1 MLGYTTELYVV
12 ARFNLY
18 KRLKPSQKTAL
29 KDIGGALKFL
39 ATKIWTS
46 KTHIRLNSEAL
57 ATFQKLPFPFI
68 FFRLYV
74 SVIRP
79 SDTLVRYISSLILPR
94 AVLALC

>member
-1 MLGYTTELYVV
+1 MLGYTTELYGV

-18 KRLKPSQKTAL
+18 KKLKPPQKAAL
-29 KDIGGALKFL
+29 KDIGGALRFL
-39 ATKIWTS
+39 DNQVWSS

-79 SDTLVRYISSLILPR
+79 SDTLLRYISSLILPR
-94 AVLALC
+94 EVLALC